1 MSKKDSGANYFA
13 SMTDMMVGILF
24 IFIIMIAYF
33 AFQVV
38 SSNKE
43 NPLLVYIDRGEELRQ
58 GLAEKVADDL
68 RKHNIDA
75 TVNPKNPGVVTLRGR
90 GIFANGAS
98 SVDSIPGS
106 KEKIEYLS
114 DVLFKKMDCY
124 VYGSQSNPLSKE
136 CNNKSLIYLE
146 SVFIEGHTDNQ
157 AVPPGGLP
165 DGSKN
170 NLELSARRA
179 TNTYKTLV
187 EKNPNFTKYKNPV
200 NEEVLSVAAYGEQR
214 PMESNTTVS
223 GQDANRRIDIRFVMW
238 VPKNGKALVDF
249 KEEQLKLYQQK

>member
-1 MSKKDSGANYFA
+1 M
-13 SMTDMMVGILF
+13 
-24 IFIIMIAYF
+24 
-33 AFQVV
+33 
-38 SSNKE
+38 
-43 NPLLVYIDRGEELRQ
+43 LVYIDRGEELRQ

-75 TVNPKNPGVVTLRGR
+75 IVNPKNPGVVTLHGR

-98 SVDSIPGS
+98 NVNSIPGS

-114 DVLFKKMDCY
+114 DVLFKKMSCF

-136 CNNKSLIYLE
+136 CNNKNLIYLE

-157 AVPPGGLP
+157 AVPASGLP

-187 EKNPNFTKYKNPV
+187 EKNPNFTSYKNPE

-214 PMESNTTVS
+214 PIESNATVS

-238 VPKNGKALVDF
+238 VPKNSKALIDF
-249 KEEQLKLYQQK
+249 KKEQLKLYQTK